1 MFIFGSSVW
10 ESVRE
15 ENSQETI
22 RWEEENFDAA
32 YFTFNNPLDETK
44 YYVYSRGSDVLRVST
59 EGTMTLESGIKKDER
74 SFYIPTQIEIP
85 KTSIKQWIL
94 KADNLTFNE
103 KYKEY
108 SNLQSVKVF
117 GVVSVGE
124 ECFSGCSALETFEAD
139 KFTSIGQKAFYGCTS
154 LEKIQIKEG
163 IDSIGK
169 SAFEG
174 CKSLTDVV
182 IETRIITIE
191 KRVFYGCEKLQNVE
205 LPICVRK
212 INQEAFG
219 NCSSLKSIVLPEN
232 ISYVGLGNFTT
243 TDIYWKGDE
252 VTLQTPEEG
261 EAEFFE
267 QVTGTMFIPT
277 GSAFWQK
284 QKERYPNI
292 SWQEWT
298 PVIEQVETETYDLM
312 EQWAFQD
319 DPYTVSAEPWLDE
332 EGTPCVKIHFSKKY
346 QRIAFRLPDK
356 IRAQDYASVSIKA
369 KVGGQLM
376 FELSVDDIRMDE
388 SQGAVGG
395 LTADCAYPF
404 YYDGEEG
411 ETKFGTEEVELKN
424 ASNDMTS
431 YMLLGTCRDPEDVE
445 VYGRKYEFYIYS
457 ITFNPISSGTKKYVF
472 EKKTEAE
479 ETPSPSIQPTETPSP
494 SIQPTETPVSTISP
508 TGLPSQTPSA
518 APENIAPSSSHK
530 PEKSPAGRP
539 MIFLKKK
546 GHGNRRYIQVSIKST
561 AGRYFDLYMKKKGKK
576 YVRIRLKKMSLKKG
590 KRVVKLK
597 YTKKG
602 YTVCFKVR
610 TYDKIKGRKRYG
622 AYSKEKRIKL

>member
-1 MFIFGSSVW
+1 M
-10 ESVRE
+10 
-15 ENSQETI
+15 
-22 RWEEENFDAA
+22 
-32 YFTFNNPLDETK
+32 
-44 YYVYSRGSDVLRVST
+44 
-59 EGTMTLESGIKKDER
+59 
-74 SFYIPTQIEIP
+74 
-85 KTSIKQWIL
+85 
-94 KADNLTFNE
+94 
-103 KYKEY
+103 
-108 SNLQSVKVF
+108 
-117 GVVSVGE
+117 
-124 ECFSGCSALETFEAD
+124 
-139 KFTSIGQKAFYGCTS
+139 
-154 LEKIQIKEG
+154 
-163 IDSIGK
+163 
-169 SAFEG
+169 
-174 CKSLTDVV
+174 
-182 IETRIITIE
+182 
-191 KRVFYGCEKLQNVE
+191 
-205 LPICVRK
+205 
-212 INQEAFG
+212 
-219 NCSSLKSIVLPEN
+219 KSIVLPEN

-479 ETPSPSIQPTETPSP
+479 DTPSPSIQPTETPSP
-494 SIQPTETPVSTISP
+494 SIQPTISP
-508 TGLPSQTPSA
+508 TGLPSQAPLA
-518 APENIAPSSSHK
+518 APENIAPYFPHK
-530 PEKSPAGRP
+530 PENRQPAD
-539 MIFLKKK
+539 IL
-546 GHGNRRYIQVSIKST
+546 ISI
-561 AGRYFDLYMKKKGKK
+561 
-576 YVRIRLKKMSLKKG
+576 
-590 KRVVKLK
+590 
-597 YTKKG
+597 
-602 YTVCFKVR
+602 
-610 TYDKIKGRKRYG
+610 
-622 AYSKEKRIKL
+622 

>member
-1 MFIFGSSVW
+1 MYSSGS
-10 ESVRE
+10 
-15 ENSQETI
+15 N
-22 RWEEENFDAA
+22 
-32 YFTFNNPLDETK
+32 
-44 YYVYSRGSDVLRVST
+44 VLRVGPD
-59 EGTMTLESGIKKDER
+59 GTMTLESSIKQDKR
-74 SFYIPTQIEIP
+74 SFYIPSQIEIP

-94 KADNLTFNE
+94 KVDNLTFSE

-108 SNLQSVKVF
+108 SNLQSVKVY
-117 GVVSVGE
+117 GKVSVGE
-124 ECFSGCSALETFEAD
+124 ESFSGCSALETFEAD
-139 KFTSIGQKAFYGCTS
+139 KFTSTGQKAFYGCTS
-154 LEKIQIKEG
+154 LGKIQIKEG

-205 LPICVRK
+205 IPICVRK

-243 TDIYWKGDE
+243 TDIYWKGNE

-261 EAEFFE
+261 ETEFFE
-267 QVTGTMFIPT
+267 QVTGTMFIPA

-284 QKERYPNI
+284 QKECYPNV

-298 PVIEQVETETYDLM
+298 PVIEQLETETYDLM

-319 DPYTVSAEPWLDE
+319 DPYTVSAEPWIDE

-376 FELSVDDIRMDE
+376 FELSTDDIQIDE
-388 SQGAVGG
+388 YHGVVGCQ
-395 LTADCAYPF
+395 TTDCAYPF
-404 YYDGEEG
+404 YYDGEGG

-424 ASNDMTS
+424 ASDDMTS

-445 VYGRKYEFYIYS
+445 TYGRKYEFYIYS
-457 ITFNPISSGTKKYVF
+457 ITFNPISSGTKKYVMYLRKNRQPKRHRHRQF
-472 EKKTEAE
+472 SRQRLRFRRSIRPICRLRHLRQHLKT
-479 ETPSPSIQPTETPSP
+479 
-494 SIQPTETPVSTISP
+494 
-508 TGLPSQTPSA
+508 
-518 APENIAPSSSHK
+518 
-530 PEKSPAGRP
+530 
-539 MIFLKKK
+539 
-546 GHGNRRYIQVSIKST
+546 
-561 AGRYFDLYMKKKGKK
+561 
-576 YVRIRLKKMSLKKG
+576 
-590 KRVVKLK
+590 
-597 YTKKG
+597 
-602 YTVCFKVR
+602 
-610 TYDKIKGRKRYG
+610 
-622 AYSKEKRIKL
+622 